1 MLVDSDVDEEE
12 LRSIAKKLKKMQK
25 RRESKKNGR
34 TQSSSLSSS
43 PTLSS
48 PQDSDAASTS
58 SVTSAAVSQHVQDKR
73 KRKRK
78 KTHQEGNAGGKISK
92 KLLRELSSHM
102 CDRSVDHYSGELPTS
117 SLGVP
122 DPAVVNNRASYPSAW
137 RQVNSSHY
145 AFSSDDDSELDS
157 RVTEQIVC
165 GSLEQKDLSKNSAAP
180 GNHSRR
186 TSVSLCHSMYND
198 NHSCTSAQTLT
209 RTETNSFGGHAPTSG
224 GRVSQLWCG
233 SSTKHWK
240 GLRQGTPKMLSGG
253 SAGSCLTKCKSCAA
267 YSLPILSAADV
278 CEMTN
283 YVALDCEFVGVGPKN
298 RSALGTGFNL
308 NPFFSICVSV
318 CARKGRETRRERERE
333 LACICN
339 VYI

>member
-1 MLVDSDVDEEE
+1 MNGGMFVLVDSDVDEEE

-58 SVTSAAVSQHVQDKR
+58 SVTSAAVSQNTQDKR

-78 KTHQEGNAGGKISK
+78 KTNQEGDAGGKVTK
-92 KLLRELSSHM
+92 KLLRKPSSHM
-102 CDRSVDHYSGELPTS
+102 CDKSVDHYSGELPTS
-117 SLGVP
+117 CLNVP
-122 DPAVVNNRASYPSAW
+122 ETAVVKNRASYPSAW

-145 AFSSDDDSELDS
+145 AFSSDSDSELDS
-157 RVTEQIVC
+157 RVTEQTVC
-165 GSLEQKDLSKNSAAP
+165 GSQEQKDFSKNSAAP
-180 GNHSRR
+180 GNHSRQ

-198 NHSCTSAQTLT
+198 THSCTCAQTST
-209 RTETNSFGGHAPTSG
+209 RTETNSFGGHASTSRK
-224 GRVSQLWCG
+224 RVSQPWCG
-233 SSTKHWK
+233 SYTKHQDS
-240 GLRQGTPKMLSGG
+240 LRQSIPKTQSGG
-253 SAGSCLTKCKSCAA
+253 GAGSCLTKCKSCTA

-298 RSALGTGFNL
+298 RSALGKGFNL
-308 NPFFSICVSV
+308 NPFFPTYVT
-318 CARKGRETRRERERE
+318 K
-333 LACICN
+333 
-339 VYI
+339 